1 LRLPAVETGFAAI
14 DPIGWMLPAFMKSA
28 SGGDP
33 PAGPTRVGARKRK
46 KSLDFE
52 GSIRH
57 TLELSEIGLTPRRF
71 CSNNT
76 VRPNIVSPIPACCA
90 HPPTALPQHQ
100 LTAGTLRRESPE
112 ISKKTLETGS
122 RRAVSD
128 TKVRSHTGGSR
139 NF

>member
-1 LRLPAVETGFAAI
+1 LKAVDPGFAAI
-14 DPIGWMLPAFMKSA
+14 EPSSRVRQVLAKSA

-33 PAGPTRVGARKRK
+33 PAGPSRVEARKRK

-57 TLELSEIGLTPRRF
+57 YLELSEIGLPSRHFR
-71 CSNNT
+71 SKSIA
-76 VRPNIVSPIPACCA
+76 RPNVVSPIPACCA

-100 LTAGTLRRESPE
+100 LTAGTSRGGSVE
-112 ISKKTLETGS
+112 ILKKTLETGS